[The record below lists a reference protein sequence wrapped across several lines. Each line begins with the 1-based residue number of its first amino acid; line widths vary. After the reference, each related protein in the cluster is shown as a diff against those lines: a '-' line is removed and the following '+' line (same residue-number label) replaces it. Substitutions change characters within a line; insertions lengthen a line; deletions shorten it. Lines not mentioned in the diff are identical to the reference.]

1 MYDTEG
7 RRCKRQYVTDQN
19 IGVDI
24 SDLAQGMY
32 TVNLIY
38 ASGQNILKKI
48 IVER

>member
-1 MYDTEG
+1 MIQKDG
-7 RRCKRQYVTDQN
+7 DAKDSMSQIRN

-38 ASGQNILKKI
+38 ASGQNIFKKI
-48 IVER
+48 VVER

>member
-7 RRCKRQYVTDQN
+7 RKCKKLYITDQN
-19 IGVDI
+19 IGIDI

-38 ASGQNILKKI
+38 SSGQNIFKKMI
-48 IVER
+48 IER